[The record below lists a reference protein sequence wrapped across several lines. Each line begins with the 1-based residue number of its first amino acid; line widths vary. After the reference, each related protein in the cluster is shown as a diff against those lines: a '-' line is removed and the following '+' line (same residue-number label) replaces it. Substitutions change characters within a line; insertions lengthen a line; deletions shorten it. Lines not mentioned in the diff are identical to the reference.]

1 MNSRRVPAVQSRGRH
16 EFSTLGSELLAQGLI
31 IALRRD
37 TVAMPGGGSATR
49 EILEHF
55 GAAAIVAL
63 DEHNRIALIHQYR
76 HAFGQ
81 RLWEIPAGLLDLA
94 GETALECAQRELQE
108 ETGAR
113 AAHWAVLG
121 DIATSPGIS
130 DEATRI
136 FLARDIQKADDDPA
150 AAAEIGN
157 SGDEEA
163 DMQLEWVEL
172 ADAVGMV
179 GSGEISNASA
189 VTGILLAHQHL
200 QSGTQLRSVEA
211 PFELR
216 PTALARRRQATG
228 QVKPGNALTQVPE
241 TEADE

>member
-1 MNSRRVPAVQSRGRH
+1 MNNRRVPAAQSRGQH
-16 EFSTLGSELLAQGLI
+16 EFSTLGSELLAQGPI
-31 IALRRD
+31 IGLRRD

-63 DEHNRIALIHQYR
+63 DEHHRIALIHQYR

-94 GETALECAQRELQE
+94 GETALECAQRELHE

-179 GSGEISNASA
+179 CAGEITNASA

-200 QSGTQLRSVEA
+200 QAGTQLRSVEA

-228 QVKPGNALTQVPE
+228 QVKPGDALTQVPE
-241 TEADE
+241 TSAHE